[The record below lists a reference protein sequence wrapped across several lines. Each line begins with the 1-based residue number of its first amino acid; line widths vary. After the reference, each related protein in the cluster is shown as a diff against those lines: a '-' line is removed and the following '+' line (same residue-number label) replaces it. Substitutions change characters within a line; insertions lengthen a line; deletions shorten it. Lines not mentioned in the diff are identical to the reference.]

1 MRYLTFLAILVL
13 SGVLAISVMAQDV
26 PDDFESFSD
35 ERFAVQGIV
44 PEGWASATPGV
55 YQRGQDA
62 SDATAIIIQSAPLPL
77 ATLQETLTAQL
88 GVDEFPEPTGEVT
101 TDFTT
106 WTVYRVDNETFGLS
120 ITVALTEVDSTSYL
134 VILQSPSDEHDEL
147 VERVFNPVVDSIRP
161 LAVESETSDEEDMS
175 VDVPYTEEEVTFSNG
190 DTTLAGTLT
199 IPNEG
204 DAFPVVVI
212 VSGSGAQDRT
222 GSLAPLA
229 EIDMYTQIA
238 DGLAR
243 QGIAV
248 LRYDDRGVGESTTDT
263 TNPSLFD
270 FRNDAFAAT
279 QFLAERD
286 EFTHIGIA
294 GHSEGG
300 VYAPEIAL
308 GADTVDFVIG
318 LNAPTVNLIE
328 VAIYQQNAFGQLAG
342 VPEETLQAIE
352 TAYRDVVALLGTDD
366 MTEETLRAAVTEL
379 VNLQT
384 GSEQPDSVVDAGM
397 AQFLSAIIQSYAEYN
412 PTPFWLEVDV
422 PTLTIFGSL
431 DLQVAPEQNVPVI
444 EGENDN
450 IDIVIIEG
458 MNHIFQEAETGALS
472 EYGTLEQVVM
482 PELIDTMA
490 EWILDVTTE

>member
-13 SGVLAISVMAQDV
+13 SGVLAVSVTAQDV
-26 PDDFESFSD
+26 PDGFESFSD

-55 YQRGQDA
+55 YQRGEDA
-62 SDATAIIIQSAPLPL
+62 SDATAIIVQSAPLPL

-88 GVDEFPEPTGEVT
+88 GVEEFPEPIGEVT

-106 WTVYRVDNETFGLS
+106 WTIYRVDNETFGLS

-134 VILQSPSDEHDEL
+134 VILQSPSNEHDEL
-147 VERVFNPVVDSIRP
+147 VESVFNPVVDSIRS
-161 LAVESETSDEEDMS
+161 LETETSDEEDMS
-175 VDVPYTEEEVTFSNG
+175 VDVPYEEEVTFSNG

-263 TNPSLFD
+263 MNPSLFD
-270 FRNDAFAAT
+270 FRNDAFAAI

-308 GADTVDFVIG
+308 GNDMVDFVIG

-352 TAYRDVVALLGTDD
+352 VAYRNVVALLGTDD
-366 MTEETLRAAVTEL
+366 MTEEILRAAVTEL

-397 AQFLSAIIQSYAEYN
+397 AQFLSAIIQSYADYN

-422 PTLTIFGSL
+422 PTLAIFGSL

-450 IDIVIIEG
+450 IEIVVIEG

-482 PELIDTMA
+482 PELLETLA
-490 EWILDVTTE
+490 EWILDVTAE